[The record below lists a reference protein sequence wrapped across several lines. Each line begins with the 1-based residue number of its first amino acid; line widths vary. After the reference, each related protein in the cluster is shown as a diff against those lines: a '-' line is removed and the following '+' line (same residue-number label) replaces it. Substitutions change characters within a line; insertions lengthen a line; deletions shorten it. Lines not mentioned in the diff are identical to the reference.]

1 MLIGDT
7 IDFSISVA
15 VWRRKKHSDVLH
27 IEGKIKKPP
36 IGLNNIALFEI
47 FRRHLNVY
55 GETRAAIV
63 R

>member
-15 VWRRKKHSDVLH
+15 VWRKKHSDVLH

-36 IGLNNIALFEI
+36 IGLNNS
-47 FRRHLNVY
+47 
-55 GETRAAIV
+55 
-63 R
+63 